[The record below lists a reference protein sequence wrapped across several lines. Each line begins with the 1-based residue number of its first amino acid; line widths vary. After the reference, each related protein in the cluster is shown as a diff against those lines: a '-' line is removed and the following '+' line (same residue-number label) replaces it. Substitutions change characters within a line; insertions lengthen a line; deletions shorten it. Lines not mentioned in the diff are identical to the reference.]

1 MLSINEGA
9 YPLVQKL
16 MAQPERLNITVT
28 VLKNGATVIDCGQ
41 KVPGSFLAG
50 KYYAEI
56 TAGGMTEVDF
66 ETAQVGPYTLP
77 AARVTCSQPLLAGW
91 VSQRH
96 ADPIPGQENQP
107 ILAGPA
113 KTFLPGEESVQ
124 YAGYVE
130 SFGYA
135 IAPLQTEEPIT
146 EDYANWVAKACNISP
161 RKLYILPAPS
171 RSLVCAI
178 QVAARPVD
186 QTMHRVQEEGFDI
199 RKVLHVYGGAAIPPL
214 APDEATAMGR
224 INDCLLYGTNAI
236 LYMEGE
242 DDALEHLASQ
252 MTIHASP
259 EYGKPFKQIFEEAG
273 NSFHNIDIRTHS
285 VARVQINNVLTG
297 RTFCAGKIETELLL
311 KSYFGE
317 S

>member
-16 MAQPERLNITVT
+16 LAEPERLNIAVT

-41 KVPGSFLAG
+41 KVRGSFLAG
-50 KYYAEI
+50 KIYAEI
-56 TAGGMTEVDF
+56 TAGGMTEV
-66 ETAQVGPYTLP
+66 EIITAQVGPYTLP
-77 AARVTCSQPLLAGW
+77 ATSVTCSQPLLGGW

-96 ADPIPGQENQP
+96 AEPIPGQADQP

-124 YAGYVE
+124 YAGYIE

-135 IAPLQTEEPIT
+135 IAPLQTEVTIT
-146 EDYANWVAKACNISP
+146 EEYAEWVARACNISP
-161 RKLYILPAPS
+161 RNLFILPAPS

-199 RKVLHVYGGAAIPPL
+199 RKVLHVYGSAPIPPL

-224 INDCLLYGTNAI
+224 INDCLLYGTSAV

-242 DDALEHLASQ
+242 DAELERLAPLL
-252 MTIHASP
+252 TIHSSP

-273 NSFHNIDIRTHS
+273 HSFHNINLRTHS
-285 VARVQINNVLTG
+285 VARVQINNLLSG
-297 RTFCAGKIETELLL
+297 RTFSAGKIETDILIQ
-311 KSYFGE
+311 SYFGE
-317 S
+317 G